1 MKEYVLVVDDEQS
14 LRQVLELF
22 FKKEGFEVDT
32 ASSLAEAEAAIAA
45 NAYDLVL
52 TDLRMAQPDDGLKV
66 LRAAVQKNPWTQVI
80 VLTAYATVE
89 TAKEAIRY
97 GAYDYLTKPFDNA
110 NLRKLVRAALARK
123 EDDAGRRKALR
134 ESVRGTS
141 AYEGIVGRS
150 EAMLGVFEL
159 IDRVAPTDANVMI
172 LGESG
177 TGKELVAAALHARSP
192 RKEFPFVPINC
203 AAIPENLIESEL
215 FGHVRGAFT
224 GAVQTKKGL
233 FETAHRGTL
242 FLDEVGELPQP
253 MQSKLL
259 RSLQER
265 SFRRVGGNEDI
276 SIDIRIVCAS
286 KRDLHREMVE
296 GRFRDDLYFRLNVI
310 QVFVP
315 PLRDR
320 REDIPALA
328 AHFLAKFS
336 EKHGKP
342 MTRIDGEAMRALL
355 AYDFPG
361 NVRELENLLE
371 RATIM
376 ETKNVISVGSLP
388 PNVTK
393 FVTLEAAAAGG
404 ISGILPGRGGLSRH
418 GDGPPGKDPPAERP
432 GKNGGKSD
440 GSREIVEYF
449 PPLHP
454 VPLAKTW
461 HRVRFS
467 SGGTE
472 VLARPLR

>member
-22 FKKEGFEVDT
+22 FRKEGFEVDT
-32 ASSLAEAEAAIAA
+32 ASSLVEAEAAIAS

-66 LRAAVQKNPWTQVI
+66 LRAAVRKNPWTQVI

-89 TAKEAIRY
+89 TAKDAIRY
-97 GAYDYLTKPFDNA
+97 GAYDYLTKPFDNE

-192 RKEFPFVPINC
+192 RKEYPFVPINC
-203 AAIPENLIESEL
+203 AAIPETLIESEL

-233 FETAHRGTL
+233 FEAAHRGTL

-286 KRDLHREMVE
+286 KRDLQREMVE

-310 QVFVP
+310 QVVVP

-320 REDIPALA
+320 REDIPTLA
-328 AHFLAKFS
+328 AHFLGKFS
-336 EKHGKP
+336 EKHGKR
-342 MTRIDGEAMRALL
+342 MQRVDGEAMRALL

-393 FVTLEAAAAGG
+393 SVTLTET
-404 ISGILPGRGGLSRH
+404 GRGGIQETFPDEGVFLDTEMDRLEKVHLLNALEKTGGNRTEASKLLNISFRSLRYRLQKH
-418 GDGPPGKDPPAERP
+418 GIE
-432 GKNGGKSD
+432 
-440 GSREIVEYF
+440 
-449 PPLHP
+449 
-454 VPLAKTW
+454 
-461 HRVRFS
+461 
-467 SGGTE
+467 
-472 VLARPLR
+472 

>member
-1 MKEYVLVVDDEQS
+1 
-14 LRQVLELF
+14 
-22 FKKEGFEVDT
+22 
-32 ASSLAEAEAAIAA
+32 
-45 NAYDLVL
+45 
-52 TDLRMAQPDDGLKV
+52 
-66 LRAAVQKNPWTQVI
+66 VI

-134 ESVRGTS
+134 ESVQGTS
-141 AYEGIVGRS
+141 SYEGIVGRS
-150 EAMLGVFEL
+150 EAILGVFEL

-192 RKEFPFVPINC
+192 RKAFPFVPINC

-224 GAVQTKKGL
+224 GAVQMKKGL

-286 KRDLHREMVE
+286 KRDLQREMVE

-310 QVFVP
+310 QIFVP
-315 PLRDR
+315 PLRNR
-320 REDIPALA
+320 REDIPALT
-328 AHFLAKFS
+328 AHFLRKFS

-342 MTRIDGEAMRALL
+342 MVRIDGEAMRALL

-361 NVRELENLLE
+361 NVRELENHLE

-393 FVTLEAAAAGG
+393 IVNSDAVPPGECQESSPKEGVFLDTEMDRVEKIHLMKALEKTGGNRTEAAKLLNISLRSIRYRLQKHG
-404 ISGILPGRGGLSRH
+404 I
-418 GDGPPGKDPPAERP
+418 E
-432 GKNGGKSD
+432 
-440 GSREIVEYF
+440 
-449 PPLHP
+449 
-454 VPLAKTW
+454 
-461 HRVRFS
+461 
-467 SGGTE
+467 
-472 VLARPLR
+472 

>member
-1 MKEYVLVVDDEQS
+1 
-14 LRQVLELF
+14 
-22 FKKEGFEVDT
+22 
-32 ASSLAEAEAAIAA
+32 
-45 NAYDLVL
+45 
-52 TDLRMAQPDDGLKV
+52 
-66 LRAAVQKNPWTQVI
+66 
-80 VLTAYATVE
+80 
-89 TAKEAIRY
+89 
-97 GAYDYLTKPFDNA
+97 
-110 NLRKLVRAALARK
+110 
-123 EDDAGRRKALR
+123 
-134 ESVRGTS
+134 
-141 AYEGIVGRS
+141 
-150 EAMLGVFEL
+150 
-159 IDRVAPTDANVMI
+159 
-172 LGESG
+172 
-177 TGKELVAAALHARSP
+177 RSP
-192 RKEFPFVPINC
+192 RKAFPFVPINC

-242 FLDEVGELPQP
+242 FLDEVGELPLP

-265 SFRRVGGNEDI
+265 LFRRVGGNEDI

-328 AHFLAKFS
+328 AHFLRKFS

-355 AYDFPG
+355 AYDYPG

-376 ETKNVISVGSLP
+376 ETKNVISLGALP

-393 FVTLEAAAAGG
+393 FVTLEG
-404 ISGILPGRGGLSRH
+404 GRGEKYQESFPEEGVFLDTEMDRLEKIHLLNALEKTGGNRTEAPKLLNISLRSLRYRVQKH
-418 GDGPPGKDPPAERP
+418 GIE
-432 GKNGGKSD
+432 
-440 GSREIVEYF
+440 
-449 PPLHP
+449 
-454 VPLAKTW
+454 
-461 HRVRFS
+461 
-467 SGGTE
+467 
-472 VLARPLR
+472 

>member
-1 MKEYVLVVDDEQS
+1 
-14 LRQVLELF
+14 
-22 FKKEGFEVDT
+22 
-32 ASSLAEAEAAIAA
+32 
-45 NAYDLVL
+45 
-52 TDLRMAQPDDGLKV
+52 
-66 LRAAVQKNPWTQVI
+66 
-80 VLTAYATVE
+80 
-89 TAKEAIRY
+89 
-97 GAYDYLTKPFDNA
+97 
-110 NLRKLVRAALARK
+110 
-123 EDDAGRRKALR
+123 
-134 ESVRGTS
+134 
-141 AYEGIVGRS
+141 
-150 EAMLGVFEL
+150 
-159 IDRVAPTDANVMI
+159 
-172 LGESG
+172 
-177 TGKELVAAALHARSP
+177 
-192 RKEFPFVPINC
+192 
-203 AAIPENLIESEL
+203 
-215 FGHVRGAFT
+215 
-224 GAVQTKKGL
+224 VQTKKGL

-265 SFRRVGGNEDI
+265 TFRRVGGNEDI

-336 EKHGKP
+336 EKHAKP
-342 MTRIDGEAMRALL
+342 IERIDGEAMRALL

-393 FVTLEAAAAGG
+393 IVSSDSVPPGEYQESFPIEGVFLDTEMDRVEKIHLLKALEKTGGNRTEAAKLLNISLRSIRYRLQKHG
-404 ISGILPGRGGLSRH
+404 I
-418 GDGPPGKDPPAERP
+418 D
-432 GKNGGKSD
+432 
-440 GSREIVEYF
+440 
-449 PPLHP
+449 
-454 VPLAKTW
+454 
-461 HRVRFS
+461 
-467 SGGTE
+467 
-472 VLARPLR
+472 